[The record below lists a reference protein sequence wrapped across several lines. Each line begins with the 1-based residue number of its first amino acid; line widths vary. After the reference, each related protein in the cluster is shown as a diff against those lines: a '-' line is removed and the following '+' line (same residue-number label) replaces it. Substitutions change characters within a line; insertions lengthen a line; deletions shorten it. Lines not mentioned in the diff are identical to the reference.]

1 MKKFQEAKTLSIIVP
16 IYNVKEYLDECLES
30 IVDIDDI
37 EILLINDC
45 TPDNSIKIAE
55 KFVKKYNNM
64 RIINHQENKG
74 LGATRNTGIE
84 HATGKYLF
92 FLDSDDYLDRRELK
106 LLVNKLNKVDHEQI
120 LISFIKFD
128 ENRGAWSQEFESFY
142 KKYQGKTLSNKNFEN
157 FKDVIRII
165 NLSQLR
171 IVKRKKVLSD
181 GIKFPNG
188 IYEDV
193 LWSYWFAYSCKET
206 LVLDNHIYKYRQR
219 PASILSSTSERHME
233 LIDQYTKTINF
244 FKSRAAPSKYITILQ
259 HKFFEHIRFLLLD
272 TERLP
277 QNLKQ
282 DFYTQSC
289 KELSSLNYKEI
300 SEIYSPK
307 RAFKIWSFIH
317 MGYRNIFL
325 YRDSQFLLS
334 KNGIKKIFNLSSF
347 TLLKLFPSTK
357 KIWVF
362 GSRFN
367 KFTDNTKYFFINN
380 LEQAK
385 KDDIQFI
392 WISHDKHV
400 IDQIENI
407 GGKAYSKHSIK
418 GLFFALLAK
427 YKFVNCWGD
436 DIGFK
441 HTTNGKLINFW
452 HGLPLKNIE
461 YDIVSGPQSRPYM
474 SFLAKMRYRI
484 TLLRKNDILFNS
496 SKYFESKIKSALRS
510 KEIYN
515 LGSPRLD
522 ILKQNKND
530 IKKYLKKYNFNQTIK
545 FINDIENYKNV
556 YIYMPTFRDTGKS
569 WVQELGN
576 YFLKINSFL
585 KNTDSCMIF
594 KLHQNDQ
601 TLRSI
606 ALNYPNIIIC
616 NLDDAYP
623 ILPFTDCLISD
634 YSSIIFDYMILKK
647 PIILFSF
654 DKKDYIQNSRGL
666 YFDYDK
672 IFEELDQSSDVNTL
686 IEYMKI
692 DGKDYSYPVLEEK
705 LGKIH
710 MQDLCSNSIYEKV
723 KNL

>member
-1 MKKFQEAKTLSIIVP
+1 MKALSIIIP
-16 IYNVKEYLDECLES
+16 IYNVKEYIEECLES
-30 IVDIDDI
+30 IVGIEDI
-37 EILLINDC
+37 EILIVNDC
-45 TPDNSIKIAE
+45 TPDNS
-55 KFVKKYNNM
+55 M
-64 RIINHQENKG
+64 RIVEDYAKVHNNIRVVNHEVNKG

-92 FLDSDDYLDRRELK
+92 FLDSDDYLDTGELK
-106 LLVNKLNKVDHEQI
+106 LLMDILNHVEHEQI
-120 LISFIKFD
+120 LISFNKFD
-128 ENRGAWSQEFESFY
+128 EKEGIWPLAFRSFY
-142 KKYQGKTLSNKNFEN
+142 EKHDEKVLNNKNF
-157 FKDVIRII
+157 KDLVYII

-171 IVKRKKVLSD
+171 ILKREKVLAD
-181 GIKFPNG
+181 GLKFPDG

-193 LWSYWFAYSCKET
+193 LWSYWFSYSCKET
-206 LVLDNHIYKYRQR
+206 LVLDNRIYQYRQR

-233 LIDQYTKTINF
+233 LIEQYTKTIDF
-244 FKSRAAPSKYITILQ
+244 FESHAVPSQTITILQ

-282 DFYTQSC
+282 DFYRQSSE
-289 KELSSLNYKEI
+289 ELASINYKEI
-300 SEIYSPK
+300 SKIYSPK
-307 RAFKIWSFIH
+307 RAFKIWSFLH
-317 MGYRNIFL
+317 MGYKNVFL
-325 YRDSQFLLS
+325 YRDSQFLLN
-334 KNGIKKIFNLSSF
+334 KNGIKKTFNLFSYS
-347 TLLKLFPSTK
+347 LLKFFPTTK

-367 KFTDNTKYFFINN
+367 KFSDNTKYFYLNN

-385 KDDIQFI
+385 KDGIRFI

-400 IDQIENI
+400 LKIIKSL
-407 GGKAYSKHSIK
+407 GGESYSKRSLK
-418 GLFFALLAK
+418 GLFFGLLAK

-441 HTTNGKLINFW
+441 HTANGVLINFW
-452 HGLPLKNIE
+452 HGLPLKSIE
-461 YDIVSGPQSRPYM
+461 YDIVSGPQSKPYIG
-474 SFLAKMRYRI
+474 FLTKMKYRI
-484 TLLRKNDILFNS
+484 ALLRKNDIVFNS
-496 SKYFESKIKSALRS
+496 SEYFESTMKSSL
-510 KEIYN
+510 KPEKIYN

-522 ILKQNKND
+522 ILKKDKNT
-530 IKKYLKKYNFNQTIK
+530 IKKYLKKYNFDQTTK
-545 FINDIENYKNV
+545 FIDDIENYKTV

-569 WVQELGN
+569 WVQELKDYFFEIN
-576 YFLKINSFL
+576 NFLKDTN
-585 KNTDSCMIF
+585 SCMIF

-606 ALNYPNIIIC
+606 ALAYSNIIIC
-616 NLDDAYP
+616 DLDDAYP

-647 PIILFSF
+647 PILLFPF

-672 IFEELDQSSDVNTL
+672 IFEELDQATDIDTL

-692 DGKDYSYPVLEEK
+692 DGKSSSYPALEEK
-705 LGKIH
+705 LGKAH
-710 MQDLCSNSIYEKV
+710 MDDLCSSIIYDKLN
-723 KNL
+723 KI

>member
-1 MKKFQEAKTLSIIVP
+1 M
-16 IYNVKEYLDECLES
+16 
-30 IVDIDDI
+30 
-37 EILLINDC
+37 
-45 TPDNSIKIAE
+45 
-55 KFVKKYNNM
+55 
-64 RIINHQENKG
+64 NKG

-92 FLDSDDYLDRRELK
+92 FLDSDDYLDNRELK
-106 LLVNKLNKVDHEQI
+106 LLVNKLNEVDHEQI
-120 LISFIKFD
+120 LISFVKFD
-128 ENRGAWSQEFESFY
+128 EKRGIWPQEFKSFY
-142 KKYQGKTLSNKNFEN
+142 NKYNEKTLSNKNFEN
-157 FKDVIRII
+157 FKDVVHII

-171 IVKRKKVLSD
+171 IVKREKVLLD
-181 GIKFPNG
+181 GLKFPDG

-193 LWSYWFAYSCKET
+193 LWSYWFSYSCKET
-206 LVLDNHIYKYRQR
+206 LVLDNHIYNYRQR

-233 LIDQYTKTINF
+233 LIEQYAKTIDF
-244 FKSRAAPSKYITILQ
+244 FESHTVPSRIITILQ

-277 QNLKQ
+277 QNLKH

-289 KELSSLNYKEI
+289 KELASINYKEI

-307 RAFKIWSFIH
+307 RAFKIWAFLH
-317 MGYRNIFL
+317 MGYKNVFL

-334 KNGIKKIFNLSSF
+334 KNGIKKIFNLFSYS
-347 TLLKLFPSTK
+347 LLKFFPTTK

-367 KFTDNTKYFFINN
+367 KFSDNTKYFYINN

-385 KDDIQFI
+385 KDDIRFI

-400 IDQIENI
+400 LDKIKRL
-407 GGKAYSKHSIK
+407 GGESYSKRSLK
-418 GLFFALLAK
+418 GLFFGLLAK

-441 HTTNGKLINFW
+441 HTANGKLINFW
-452 HGLPLKNIE
+452 HGLPLKSIE

-484 TLLRKNDILFNS
+484 TLLRKNDIVFNS
-496 SKYFESKIKSALRS
+496 SEYFESKIKSSLRP
-510 KEIYN
+510 KKLYN

-530 IKKYLKKYNFNQTIK
+530 IKKYLKKYNFDQTRK
-545 FINDIENYKNV
+545 FIDEIENYKNV

-569 WVQELGN
+569 WIQELHN
-576 YFLKINSFL
+576 YFLKINNFL
-585 KNTDSCMIF
+585 KDTNSCMIF

-606 ALNYPNIIIC
+606 ALAYSNIIIC
-616 NLDDAYP
+616 DLDDAYP

-647 PIILFSF
+647 PIILFPF

-666 YFDYDK
+666 YFDYDEM
-672 IFEELDQSSDVNTL
+672 FEELDQARDINAL

-692 DGKDYSYPVLEEK
+692 DDKSFSYPLLEEK
-705 LGKIH
+705 LGKVH
-710 MQDLCSNSIYEKV
+710 MQELCSSTIYDKLN
-723 KNL
+723 KI